1 MMYSI
6 KQITSVYADKGYD
19 SKAIREYLK
28 SRNILDCISHR
39 NFKTKNNKT
48 TNQNDYSKTR
58 YVVERFFAW
67 LKCGFHRMAI
77 RYERRAENYFGLVNI
92 ASIMMYWRVLG

>member
-1 MMYSI
+1 MYFTQ
-6 KQITSVYADKGYD
+6 KFQDKEQQD
-19 SKAIREYLK
+19 
-28 SRNILDCISHR
+28 
-39 NFKTKNNKT
+39 NKP
-48 TNQNDYSKTR
+48 NDYSKTR

-92 ASIMMYWRVLG
+92 ASIMMYGGRESFGINYG